1 MTNCIMSSRGK
12 LKNTLEHLIFN
23 LDHMM
28 LKSHK
33 TEFLLSEQLT
43 SPDPTLDN
51 ANWSIFGI
59 EKTPE
64 NTKFNNVQSSTCK

>member
-1 MTNCIMSSRGK
+1 MSLKGK
-12 LKNTLEHLIFN
+12 FKNTLEHLIFN

-33 TEFLLSEQLT
+33 TQFLLSEQLT

-51 ANWSIFGI
+51 ANWSIFDD
-59 EKTPE
+59 EKRLKTHGKTE
-64 NTKFNNVQSSTCK
+64 NFKIFVFVSV

>member
-1 MTNCIMSSRGK
+1 MSSRGK

-51 ANWSIFGI
+51 ASWSIFG
-59 EKTPE
+59 K
-64 NTKFNNVQSSTCK
+64 NA